1 MAEYKTYNNK
11 FMKRKILYIVLTM
24 IVSSL
29 VVVEKMG
36 WWEHL
41 WFNGIVCFLCVLV
54 ILTEQSST
62 FNPFFFQPKETKRLD
77 S

>member
-1 MAEYKTYNNK
+1 
-11 FMKRKILYIVLTM
+11 M